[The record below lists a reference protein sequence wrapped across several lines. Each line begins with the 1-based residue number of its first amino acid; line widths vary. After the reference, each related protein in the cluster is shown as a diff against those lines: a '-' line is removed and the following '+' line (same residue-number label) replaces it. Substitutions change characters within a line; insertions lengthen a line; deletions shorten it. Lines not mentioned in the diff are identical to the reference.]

1 MTAIAL
7 RSLRLLVLGCLVA
20 LLPPL
25 RLPAQQADPAEEPRA
40 EASEDAQPSGA
51 ADTEHSDAEA
61 SPLPDDAEPTPEE
74 EPEAEPAEESA
85 GETVDEP
92 GAEPAEEDA
101 AEPAEAA
108 DADAAEPHD
117 PDAAGAHDA
126 EPAEEHD
133 PQAEDR
139 PAESGVAFPYHGM
152 LIGNDGEVV
161 EEPSDELLA
170 QFFAATSDETDSED
184 GVESR
189 EAPPAS
195 LARTA
200 YGQECSKQGVPIP
213 PSLSSASWRSLG
225 RLPNDRVFASRA
237 PHTEV
242 LFHKATE
249 SGSGNLLGIC
259 LALPRSKAGA
269 GDSPGAL
276 ELLGVICQSKRTGRA
291 CFWDNIDRTQ
301 PNQVKRLTGASYR
314 AVDINRF
321 QDGKALG
328 ENCTNCHRG
337 DNVYIVHADTILAKA
352 PEMAQTVRDPDT
364 RYQPIG
370 QAAWKNPAH
379 ASPPSDCAQC
389 HGLPALTKEYCTTV
403 LRPSIG
409 QTMPMPFS
417 VGQSDGR
424 RYALEADWRT
434 EYAADLRQIE
444 QECAAL
450 AAP

>member
-1 MTAIAL
+1 MMGITS
-7 RSLRLLVLGCLVA
+7 RSLRLGLACCLVA
-20 LLPPL
+20 M
-25 RLPAQQADPAEEPRA
+25 LPAVRAPAQEEEPVEDPQA
-40 EASEDAQPSGA
+40 EDASHDAKPSDA
-51 ADTEHSDAEA
+51 ADTEQPDAEA
-61 SPLPDDAEPTPEE
+61 AVPDDADTTAE
-74 EPEAEPAEESA
+74 EPVAEPAEESA
-85 GETVDEP
+85 GEAGEEP
-92 GAEPAEEDA
+92 PAESAEEHAAEPAEEAAAEPAGAAEPTDA
-101 AEPAEAA
+101 AEPAEA
-108 DADAAEPHD
+108 
-117 PDAAGAHDA
+117 HDA
-126 EPAEEHD
+126 EATD
-133 PQAEDR
+133 Q
-139 PAESGVAFPYHGM
+139 PAESRVAFPYHGM
-152 LIGNDGEVV
+152 LIGDDGEVV
-161 EEPSDELLA
+161 EDPSDELLA
-170 QFFAATSDETDSED
+170 QFFAATSDETD

-189 EAPPAS
+189 DAAPAS
-195 LARTA
+195 LASTS

-213 PSLSSASWRSLG
+213 PPLSSASWRSLG
-225 RLPNDRVFASRA
+225 RLPNDRVFASQA

-259 LALPRSKAGA
+259 LALPRSKAGT
-269 GDSPGAL
+269 GDSAGAL

-291 CFWDNIDRTQ
+291 CFWDNIDRTL

-352 PEMAQTVRDPDT
+352 PDMAQAMRDPAA

-409 QTMPMPFS
+409 QTMPMPFT
-417 VGQSDGR
+417 VGQSEGR
-424 RYALEADWRT
+424 RYALDSNWRT
-434 EYAADLRQIE
+434 EYAADLKQIE